1 VARSAYERQKRL
13 EEGKELIV
21 GVNCY
26 TGENELEVTTTRL
39 VAHPYDPKRREEA
52 EERQIANL
60 RAVKEKRDNKEVTRL
75 LKELKTAA
83 QKEEENLIPYFLNC
97 VKAYVTLQEMCDV
110 LREVFGEYQPAAI

>member
-1 VARSAYERQKRL
+1 
-13 EEGKELIV
+13 
-21 GVNCY
+21 
-26 TGENELEVTTTRL
+26 
-39 VAHPYDPKRREEA
+39 
-52 EERQIANL
+52 
-60 RAVKEKRDNKEVTRL
+60 VTRL